1 MSNAI
6 KLPEI
11 LKELMEEHNL
21 TQMELSVKTGIPDG
35 NISNYLS
42 NVYTPNFENFV
53 KLLYHFNC
61 SADYLLGLVEFPPN
75 EILHPVLPF
84 HERLR
89 AILKEKKMSQN
100 QLRLRLEASTSVMY
114 KWTSGKSFPLLESLV
129 RIANALDCSVDYLIG
144 RVR

>member
-1 MSNAI
+1 MSNTI

-11 LKELMEEHNL
+11 LKELIEEHNL
-21 TQMELSVKTGIPDG
+21 KPEQLAIKTTIPIA
-35 NISNYLS
+35 NIYQYLS
-42 NVYTPNFENFV
+42 DAHLPNFENFV

>member
-1 MSNAI
+1 MSKEL
-6 KLPEI
+6 KLSEV
-11 LKELMEEHNL
+11 LKEFLEINDL
-21 TQMELSVKTGIPDG
+21 TQTQLANETGI
-35 NISNYLS
+35 SVS
-42 NVYTPNFENFV
+42 NVSDYISGSHTPYFENFV

-100 QLRLRLEASTSVMY
+100 QLRLRLDLSTSVMY

>member
-1 MSNAI
+1 MSKAL

-11 LKELMEEHNL
+11 LKELLEEHEL
-21 TQMELSVKTGIPDG
+21 TQMELSIATGIPDG

-42 NVYTPNFENFV
+42 RVHTPNFENFV
-53 KLLYHFNC
+53 KLLYYFNC

-75 EILHPVLPF
+75 EVLHPVLPF

-89 AILKEKKMSQN
+89 EILKERKMSQN

-114 KWTSGKSFPLLESLV
+114 KWTSGKSLPLLEGLI
-129 RIANALDCSVDYLIG
+129 RIAHELDCSVDYLIG
-144 RVR
+144 RIR